1 MIIYFLKRKNKM
13 KKLIL
18 TLVALVAGTSAFA
31 NGPVFGP
38 AKPPVKE
45 GTGTFKAQSLGYE
58 VKSVNDI
65 KIVGIYD
72 NKNGNGAVQK
82 PVQSFEFQG
91 IKAYTTATLS
101 TNADV
106 NKAYAGASAMVKL
119 GTIVPGIGVDAGL
132 SVRGLTLDRS
142 LRPVNSY
149 HPTVVLNLEP
159 VTLVRH
165 ISSTPSRV
173 EKTVREF
180 VKNAF

>member
-1 MIIYFLKRKNKM
+1 M
-13 KKLIL
+13 KKIL
-18 TLVALVAGTSAFA
+18 LSVVAIFAATSAFA
-31 NGPVFGP
+31 GDISFGVKPVFGP

-58 VKSVNDI
+58 VRSVNDV

-119 GTIVPGIGVDAGL
+119 GTVVPGLGVDAGVT
-132 SVRGLTLDRS
+132 VRGLTLDKS

-149 HPTVVLNLEP
+149 HPTGTLNLEP

-165 ISSTPSRV
+165 ITSTPART
-173 EKTVREF
+173 EKTVRQF
-180 VKNAF
+180 LKDVF

>member
-1 MIIYFLKRKNKM
+1 M

-58 VKSVNDI
+58 VKSVNDV

-82 PVQSFEFQG
+82 PLQSFEFEG

-119 GTIVPGIGVDAGL
+119 GTVVPGLGVDAGVT
-132 SVRGLTLDRS
+132 VRGLTLDKS

-149 HPTVVLNLEP
+149 HPTVTLNLEP

-165 ISSTPSRV
+165 ISSTPARV
-173 EKTVREF
+173 EKTVRQF
-180 VKNAF
+180 VKDVF

>member
-1 MIIYFLKRKNKM
+1 M
-13 KKLIL
+13 KKLIF
-18 TLVALVAGTSAFA
+18 TLVALVVGTSAFA

-58 VKSVNDI
+58 VKSVNDV

-119 GTIVPGIGVDAGL
+119 GTVVPGVGIDAGVT
-132 SVRGLTLDRS
+132 VRGFTLDKS

-149 HPTVVLNLEP
+149 HPTVTLNLEP

-165 ISSTPSRV
+165 ITSTPART
-173 EKTVREF
+173 EKVVRQF
-180 VKNAF
+180 VKDLF

>member
-1 MIIYFLKRKNKM
+1 M
-13 KKLIL
+13 KKLIF
-18 TLVALVAGTSAFA
+18 TLVALVVGTSAFA
-31 NGPVFGP
+31 NGPIFGP

-58 VKSVNDI
+58 VRSVNDV

-119 GTIVPGIGVDAGL
+119 GSLVPGLGVDAGVT
-132 SVRGLTLDRS
+132 VRGLTLDRS

-149 HPTVVLNLEP
+149 HPTVTLNLEP

-173 EKTVREF
+173 EKTTRKFLQQVF
-180 VKNAF
+180 

>member
-1 MIIYFLKRKNKM
+1 M

-58 VKSVNDI
+58 VKSVNDV

-82 PVQSFEFQG
+82 PLQSFEFQG

-119 GTIVPGIGVDAGL
+119 GTVVPGLGVDAGVT
-132 SVRGLTLDRS
+132 VRGLTLDKS

-149 HPTVVLNLEP
+149 HPTVTLNLEP

-165 ISSTPSRV
+165 ISSTPARV
-173 EKTVREF
+173 EKTVRQF
-180 VKNAF
+180 VKDVF

>member
-1 MIIYFLKRKNKM
+1 M
-13 KKLIL
+13 KKF
-18 TLVALVAGTSAFA
+18 LVSMVAVLAATSAFA
-31 NGPVFGP
+31 ADPVFGP

-58 VKSVNDI
+58 VRSVNDV

-91 IKAYTTATLS
+91 IRAYTTATLS

-119 GTIVPGIGVDAGL
+119 GNVVPGVGVDAGIT
-132 SVRGLTLDRS
+132 VRGFTLDKS

-149 HPTVVLNLEP
+149 HPTVTLNLEP

-165 ISSTPSRV
+165 ITSTPSRV
-173 EKTVREF
+173 EHTVRQF
-180 VKNAF
+180 IKDVF

>member
-1 MIIYFLKRKNKM
+1 M
-13 KKLIL
+13 KKF
-18 TLVALVAGTSAFA
+18 LVSIVAVFATTAAFA

-58 VKSVNDI
+58 VKSVNDV

-119 GTIVPGIGVDAGL
+119 GTVVPGIGFDAGVT
-132 SVRGLTLDRS
+132 VRGFTLDKS

-149 HPTVVLNLEP
+149 HPTVTLNLEP

-165 ISSTPSRV
+165 VTSTPSRV
-173 EKTVREF
+173 EKTVRSF
-180 VKNAF
+180 FKQVL

>member
-1 MIIYFLKRKNKM
+1 M
-13 KKLIL
+13 KKIL
-18 TLVALVAGTSAFA
+18 LSVVAIFAATSAFA
-31 NGPVFGP
+31 GEPIYGPAFGP

-58 VKSVNDI
+58 VRSVNDV

-72 NKNGNGAVQK
+72 NKNGNGAIQK

-91 IKAYTTATLS
+91 VKAYTTATLS

-119 GTIVPGIGVDAGL
+119 GTVVPGLGVDAGVT
-132 SVRGLTLDRS
+132 VRGLTLDKS

-149 HPTVVLNLEP
+149 HPTVTLNLEP

-165 ISSTPSRV
+165 ITSTPART
-173 EKTVREF
+173 EKTVRQF
-180 VKNAF
+180 LKDVF

>member
-1 MIIYFLKRKNKM
+1 M
-13 KKLIL
+13 KKLIF
-18 TLVALVAGTSAFA
+18 TLVALVVGTSAFA

-58 VKSVNDI
+58 VKSVNDV

-119 GTIVPGIGVDAGL
+119 GSLVPGLGVDAGVT
-132 SVRGLTLDRS
+132 VRGLTLDKS

-149 HPTVVLNLEP
+149 HPTVTLNLEP

-173 EKTVREF
+173 EKTTRKFLQQVF
-180 VKNAF
+180 

>member
-1 MIIYFLKRKNKM
+1 M
-13 KKLIL
+13 KKFFVSV
-18 TLVALVAGTSAFA
+18 VALFAATSAFA
-31 NGPVFGP
+31 ADPIFGP

-45 GTGTFKAQSLGYE
+45 GTGTFKAQSYGLE
-58 VKSVNDI
+58 VKSVNDV
-65 KIVGIYD
+65 KFVGIYD

-119 GTIVPGIGVDAGL
+119 GTVVPGVGIDAGVT
-132 SVRGLTLDRS
+132 VRGFTLDKS

-149 HPTVVLNLEP
+149 HPTVTLNLEP

-173 EKTVREF
+173 EKTTRKFIQQVF
-180 VKNAF
+180 

>member
-1 MIIYFLKRKNKM
+1 M
-13 KKLIL
+13 KKFIM
-18 TLVALVAGTSAFA
+18 TLVTVALTATAFA

-119 GTIVPGIGVDAGL
+119 GSVVPGIGVDAGVT
-132 SVRGLTLDRS
+132 VRGLTLDKS

-149 HPTVVLNLEP
+149 HPTVTLNLEP

-173 EKTVREF
+173 EKSARHAVIKL
-180 VKNAF
+180 VNDINHAL

>member
-1 MIIYFLKRKNKM
+1 M
-13 KKLIL
+13 KKFIL
-18 TLVALVAGTSAFA
+18 TLVTVAFSATAFA

-119 GTIVPGIGVDAGL
+119 GSVVPGVGVDAGVT
-132 SVRGLTLDRS
+132 VRGFTLDKS

-149 HPTVVLNLEP
+149 HPTVTLNLEP

-173 EKTVREF
+173 EKTTRKFLQQVF
-180 VKNAF
+180 

>member
-1 MIIYFLKRKNKM
+1 M
-13 KKLIL
+13 KKLIF
-18 TLVALVAGTSAFA
+18 TLVALVVGTSAFA
-31 NGPVFGP
+31 NGPIFGP

-58 VKSVNDI
+58 VRSVNDV

-119 GTIVPGIGVDAGL
+119 GSLVPGLGVDAGVT
-132 SVRGLTLDRS
+132 VRGLTLDKS

-149 HPTVVLNLEP
+149 HPTVTLNLEP

-165 ISSTPSRV
+165 ITSTPART
-173 EKTVREF
+173 EKVVRQF
-180 VKNAF
+180 VKDLF

>member
-1 MIIYFLKRKNKM
+1 M
-13 KKLIL
+13 KKLIF
-18 TLVALVAGTSAFA
+18 TLVALVVGTSAFA
-31 NGPVFGP
+31 KGPIFGP

-58 VKSVNDI
+58 VRSVNDV

-119 GTIVPGIGVDAGL
+119 GSLVPGLGVDAGVT
-132 SVRGLTLDRS
+132 VRGLTLDKS

-149 HPTVVLNLEP
+149 HPTVTLNLEP
-159 VTLVRH
+159 VTLIRH
-165 ISSTPSRV
+165 ITSTPART
-173 EKTVREF
+173 EKVVRQF
-180 VKNAF
+180 VKDLF

>member
-1 MIIYFLKRKNKM
+1 M
-13 KKLIL
+13 KKFLVSV
-18 TLVALVAGTSAFA
+18 VALIATTSAFA
-31 NGPVFGP
+31 ADPFFGP

-58 VKSVNDI
+58 VKSVNDV

-119 GTIVPGIGVDAGL
+119 GSVVPGLGIDAGVT
-132 SVRGLTLDRS
+132 VRGFTLDKS

-149 HPTVVLNLEP
+149 HPTVTLNLEP

-165 ISSTPSRV
+165 ITSTPSRV
-173 EKTVREF
+173 EK
-180 VKNAF
+180 AFRQACKDIF

>member
-1 MIIYFLKRKNKM
+1 M

-58 VKSVNDI
+58 VKSVNDV

-82 PVQSFEFQG
+82 PLQSFEFQG

-119 GTIVPGIGVDAGL
+119 GTVVPGLGVDAGVT
-132 SVRGLTLDRS
+132 VRGLTLDKS

-149 HPTVVLNLEP
+149 HPTVTLNLEP

-173 EKTVREF
+173 EKTVRQF
-180 VKNAF
+180 VKDVF

>member
-1 MIIYFLKRKNKM
+1 M
-13 KKLIL
+13 KKLIF
-18 TLVALVAGTSAFA
+18 TLVALVVGTSAFA
-31 NGPVFGP
+31 NGPIFGP

-58 VKSVNDI
+58 VRSVNDV

-119 GTIVPGIGVDAGL
+119 GSLVPGLGVDAGVT
-132 SVRGLTLDRS
+132 VRGLTLDKS

-149 HPTVVLNLEP
+149 HPTVTLNLEP
-159 VTLVRH
+159 VTLIRH
-165 ISSTPSRV
+165 ITSTPART
-173 EKTVREF
+173 EKVVRQF
-180 VKNAF
+180 VKDLF

>member
-1 MIIYFLKRKNKM
+1 M
-13 KKLIL
+13 KKFLVSV
-18 TLVALVAGTSAFA
+18 VALLATTSAFA
-31 NGPVFGP
+31 VDPMFGP
-38 AKPPVKE
+38 AKPPVKQ

-58 VKSVNDI
+58 VKSVNDV

-119 GTIVPGIGVDAGL
+119 GSVVPGLGIDAGVT
-132 SVRGLTLDRS
+132 VRGFTLDKS

-149 HPTVVLNLEP
+149 HPTVTLNLEP

-165 ISSTPSRV
+165 ITSTPSRV
-173 EKTVREF
+173 EKTIRQACKDIF
-180 VKNAF
+180 

>member
-1 MIIYFLKRKNKM
+1 M
-13 KKLIL
+13 KKLIF
-18 TLVALVAGTSAFA
+18 TLVALVVGTSAFA
-31 NGPVFGP
+31 NGPIFGP

-58 VKSVNDI
+58 VRSVNDV

-119 GTIVPGIGVDAGL
+119 GSLVPGLGVDAGVT
-132 SVRGLTLDRS
+132 VRGLTLDRS

-149 HPTVVLNLEP
+149 HPTVTLNLEP

-165 ISSTPSRV
+165 ITSTPART
-173 EKTVREF
+173 EKAVRQF
-180 VKNAF
+180 VKDLF

>member
-1 MIIYFLKRKNKM
+1 M
-13 KKLIL
+13 KKFIL
-18 TLVALVAGTSAFA
+18 TLVTVTLSATTFA

-119 GTIVPGIGVDAGL
+119 GSVVPGVGVDAGVT
-132 SVRGLTLDRS
+132 VRGFTLDKS

-149 HPTVVLNLEP
+149 HPTVTLNLEP

-173 EKTVREF
+173 EKTTRKFLQQVF
-180 VKNAF
+180 

>member
-1 MIIYFLKRKNKM
+1 M

-58 VKSVNDI
+58 VKSVNDV

-82 PVQSFEFQG
+82 PLQSFEFQG

-119 GTIVPGIGVDAGL
+119 GTVVPGLGIDAGVT
-132 SVRGLTLDRS
+132 VRGLTLDKS

-149 HPTVVLNLEP
+149 HPTVTLNLEP

-173 EKTVREF
+173 EKTVRQF
-180 VKNAF
+180 VKDVF

>member
-1 MIIYFLKRKNKM
+1 M
-13 KKLIL
+13 KKLIF
-18 TLVALVAGTSAFA
+18 TLVALVIGTSAFA
-31 NGPVFGP
+31 GPTFGPAFGP

-58 VKSVNDI
+58 VRSVNDV
-65 KIVGIYD
+65 KVVGIYD
-72 NKNGNGAVQK
+72 NKNGNGAIQK

-119 GTIVPGIGVDAGL
+119 GSLVPGLGVDAGVT
-132 SVRGLTLDRS
+132 VRGLTLDKS

-149 HPTVVLNLEP
+149 HPTVTLNLEP

-165 ISSTPSRV
+165 ITSTPARA
-173 EKTVREF
+173 EKTVRQF
-180 VKNAF
+180 MKDLF

>member
-1 MIIYFLKRKNKM
+1 M
-13 KKLIL
+13 KKLIF
-18 TLVALVAGTSAFA
+18 TLVALVVGTSAFA

-58 VKSVNDI
+58 VKSVNDV

-91 IKAYTTATLS
+91 VKAYTTATLS

-119 GTIVPGIGVDAGL
+119 GTVLPGVGIDAGIT
-132 SVRGLTLDRS
+132 VRGLTLDKS

-149 HPTVVLNLEP
+149 HPTVTLNLEP

-165 ISSTPSRV
+165 ITSTPSRV
-173 EKTVREF
+173 EKTVRQF
-180 VKNAF
+180 CKQVL

>member
-1 MIIYFLKRKNKM
+1 MKNFLVSV
-13 KKLIL
+13 
-18 TLVALVAGTSAFA
+18 VALLASTSAFA
-31 NGPVFGP
+31 ADPIFGP

-58 VKSVNDI
+58 VRSVNDV

-91 IKAYTTATLS
+91 IRAYTTATLS

-119 GTIVPGIGVDAGL
+119 GNVVPGVGVDAGIT
-132 SVRGLTLDRS
+132 VRGLTLDKS

-149 HPTVVLNLEP
+149 HPTVTLNLEP

-165 ISSTPSRV
+165 ITSTPSRV
-173 EKTVREF
+173 EHTVRQF
-180 VKNAF
+180 LKDVF

>member
-1 MIIYFLKRKNKM
+1 M
-13 KKLIL
+13 KKLIF
-18 TLVALVAGTSAFA
+18 TLVALVVGTSAFA

-58 VKSVNDI
+58 VKSVNDV

-119 GTIVPGIGVDAGL
+119 GTVVPCIGIDAGVT
-132 SVRGLTLDRS
+132 VRGFTLDKS

-149 HPTVVLNLEP
+149 HPTVTLNLEP

-173 EKTVREF
+173 EKTTRKFLQQVF
-180 VKNAF
+180 

>member
-1 MIIYFLKRKNKM
+1 M
-13 KKLIL
+13 KKLIF
-18 TLVALVAGTSAFA
+18 TLVALVVGTSAFA
-31 NGPVFGP
+31 NGPIFGP

-58 VKSVNDI
+58 VRSVNDV

-72 NKNGNGAVQK
+72 NKNGNGAIQK

-119 GTIVPGIGVDAGL
+119 GSLVPGLGVDAGVT
-132 SVRGLTLDRS
+132 VRGLTLDKS

-149 HPTVVLNLEP
+149 HPTVTLNLEP

-165 ISSTPSRV
+165 ITSTPART
-173 EKTVREF
+173 EKVVRQF
-180 VKNAF
+180 VKDLF

>member
-1 MIIYFLKRKNKM
+1 M
-13 KKLIL
+13 KKIL
-18 TLVALVAGTSAFA
+18 LSVVAIFAATSVFAGEPIY
-31 NGPVFGP
+31 GPAFGP
-38 AKPPVKE
+38 TKPPVKE

-58 VKSVNDI
+58 VRSVNDV

-119 GTIVPGIGVDAGL
+119 GTVVPGLGVDAGVT
-132 SVRGLTLDRS
+132 VRGFTLDKS

-149 HPTVVLNLEP
+149 HPTVTLNLEP

-165 ISSTPSRV
+165 ITSTPART
-173 EKTVREF
+173 EKTVRQF
-180 VKNAF
+180 LKDVF